1 MRTSAHIS
9 AATDPGVL
17 EIARRIERK
26 RMSIADNPLIAS
38 VAPSSSG
45 QGWLRRLGLHKAD
58 IALSPEITLAKL
70 LKEWYVAE
78 AELPM
83 SNFLRGIVSPEERAA
98 KAKDLLNKHIGLI
111 EYRVFGRNC
120 GPGYPDFEDLASW
133 LAWRTRLAHPE
144 HNCSNGRD
152 GWKPELFAFAI
163 EDAGLSFRQTPRLF

>member
-1 MRTSAHIS
+1 MKTSARIT
-9 AATDPGVL
+9 ATTDPGVL

-26 RMSIADNPLIAS
+26 RLSIADNSLIAS
-38 VAPSSSG
+38 VAPSSSR

-58 IALSPEITLAKL
+58 IAVSPELTLAKL

-78 AELPM
+78 SQLPI
-83 SNFLRGIVSPEERAA
+83 SSSLRGIASPEDRAA
-98 KAKDLLNKHIGLI
+98 KAKDRLNKHIGLI

-144 HNCSNGRD
+144 HNCSSPPD

-163 EDAGLSFRQTPRLF
+163 EDAGLSFKQTPRLF